1 MNSQINQNDF
11 FGNTKK
17 AFSLAILN
25 ALADADSVT
34 DHTFDKTKKYFLTYF
49 AKSLN
54 DVFYEFSPQEDEEEG
69 HIINRE
75 HLNGV
80 WSSIKKEYAFIE
92 FGKKRN
98 KWREQCRH

>member
-17 AFSLAILN
+17 AFLLATLN
-25 ALADADSVT
+25 NFADADSVA

-54 DVFYEFSPQEDEEEG
+54 DVFYEFSPQEDDEEG

-75 HLNGV
+75 HLN
-80 WSSIKKEYAFIE
+80 SIWLSVKKEFAFI
-92 FGKKRN
+92 
-98 KWREQCRH
+98 